1 MTGMA
6 LRIYLTF
13 ENVNTKSTSEVVAY
27 TFNYRNWI
35 VLFVGFHASVNGVS
49 IAIKIEKETL
59 MLSFIL

>member
-13 ENVNTKSTSEVVAY
+13 ENVNTKPTSEVVAY
-27 TFNYRNWI
+27 TFNYWNWI
-35 VLFVGFHASVNGVS
+35 VLFVGFHASVNAVS